1 MKRFKNVLF
10 FANPLDNVE
19 SALRQALSIYDL
31 EDSRITVVE
40 VANDISSSFV
50 EAGIISDGLR
60 DEILAE
66 RRRNAGALVANV
78 DVSEQ
83 IEVKLLTGTP
93 FIEVIQEVIRGE
105 HDLLVKPSEG
115 AGTFDRLLGSMDM
128 HILRKCP
135 CPVWIVKPTSKHKH
149 KTIIAA
155 VDPDPNEVNAGL
167 NQTILE
173 LASSLS
179 AHHNADL
186 HVVAAWGLRDEY
198 ALRSKQHQA
207 DLDQFRTDIKKATR
221 RWLDELTTQFKADGV
236 EFRAHLIEG
245 HASEVI
251 LREAKERSADL
262 IVMGTVGRV
271 GISGYFM
278 GNTAER
284 ILTDIGCSVL
294 AVKPPGFQSPVTV

>member
-1 MKRFKNVLF
+1 MKRFKNILF

-31 EDSRITVVE
+31 EESRITVIE

-66 RRRNAGALVANV
+66 RRRNAGALVASV
-78 DVSEQ
+78 DGSDQ
-83 IEVKLLTGTP
+83 IEIKLLTGTP
-93 FIEVIQEVIRGE
+93 FIEVIQEVIRGNY
-105 HDLLVKPSEG
+105 DLLVKPSEG
-115 AGTFDRLLGSMDM
+115 AGFLNRLLGSMDM
-128 HILRKCP
+128 QLLRKCP
-135 CPVWIVKPTSKHKH
+135 CPVWIVKPTSEHEH

-167 NQTILE
+167 NQMILE
-173 LASSLS
+173 LAASLS
-179 AHHNADL
+179 AHHNAEL

-221 RWLDELTTQFKADGV
+221 RWLDELTTQYKADGV
-236 EFRAHLIEG
+236 EFHAHLVEG
-245 HASEVI
+245 HASDVI
-251 LREAKERSADL
+251 LSEAKERSADM

-271 GISGYFM
+271 GVSGYFI
-278 GNTAER
+278 GNTAEK
-284 ILTDIGCSVL
+284 ILTDIECSVL
-294 AVKPPGFQSPVTV
+294 AVKPPGFQSPVSV